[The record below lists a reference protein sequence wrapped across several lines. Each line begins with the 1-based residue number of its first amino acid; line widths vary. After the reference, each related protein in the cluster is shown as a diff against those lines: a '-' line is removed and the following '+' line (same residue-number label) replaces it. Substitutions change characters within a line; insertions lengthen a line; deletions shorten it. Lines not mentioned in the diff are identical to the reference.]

1 MASQPHLPRLLA
13 LKAVPRVGDIKP
25 DAEHETRDR
34 TSGRGEP
41 PDHMLSRHFS
51 NGNPTT
57 HASSMASNSQQTC
70 VLLTHK
76 HADIYSHQSKG
87 PLATPRSL
95 VNRIRLYE
103 LYAILSTPVKQ
114 YTDDTAMTKCIAES
128 LITQRKYDPDDL
140 AKSEFSSLDKH
151 NFSVNMKE
159 DIGSCNRFV
168 KEYFGD
174 KNRGYGQQ
182 IVEVFHKL
190 RVQKFIDPY
199 GPAKEQFEGTGS
211 YGNGAAMRTAP
222 IALFCHKNYEELLD
236 TARKCAELTH
246 THKQGYNGAILQV
259 RQKEEEAQRPT
270 MLEVTPEH
278 VVLDCLFLVEDSEMM
293 QVPLQAGAIY
303 NILRDVNRWS
313 LLDAFAGG
321 VLKSKR
327 NRYVLDMKNRRQN
340 IHDNEANNRQ
350 MDRTDDESDAT
361 GSMDSTLDVDDMIQ
375 NWYKDN

>member
-1 MASQPHLPRLLA
+1 
-13 LKAVPRVGDIKP
+13 
-25 DAEHETRDR
+25 
-34 TSGRGEP
+34 
-41 PDHMLSRHFS
+41 
-51 NGNPTT
+51 
-57 HASSMASNSQQTC
+57 
-70 VLLTHK
+70 
-76 HADIYSHQSKG
+76 
-87 PLATPRSL
+87 
-95 VNRIRLYE
+95 
-103 LYAILSTPVKQ
+103 
-114 YTDDTAMTKCIAES
+114 
-128 LITQRKYDPDDL
+128 
-140 AKSEFSSLDKH
+140 
-151 NFSVNMKE
+151 MKE

-246 THKQGYNGAILQV
+246 THKQGYNGAILQMHQISWRYV
-259 RQKEEEAQRPT
+259 RREAWLHYTCGEDKWKIFEGHEQNYKYRT
-270 MLEVTPEH
+270 VEVSAVYVPDKIIYHQALLVSLVDYRTSAWAQQIRN
-278 VVLDCLFLVEDSEMM
+278 VRVKRKIRSLWRSVLLKLSGALVELTREGVMNGLQDSKMM

-303 NILRDVNRWS
+303 NILRNVNRWS

-321 VLKSKR
+321 VLKRKR